1 MALRI
6 RLARGGTKK
15 RPHYNIVIADS
26 RNPRD
31 GRFIEKIGF
40 YNPLLPSDHADRLK
54 LDLDSAK
61 AWIGKGAVA
70 SDRVHK
76 FLANAGLVK
85 ARVHNNPQKAQPK
98 KKAQERAAAAAKAA
112 ETAPYS
118 FFHRTE
124 TAPADARLDYQ
135 LVADGRYITDPQNP
149 RITPSGFGPHSE
161 ARMPKFV
168 PSPYLAR
175 RDSVPAGRVMPLS
188 LLTGV
193 PPLLARYY
201 VASRPMKAY
210 LPPGYDGL
218 TGLPVVYIVDG
229 FEAAE
234 WASLPTV
241 LDNLIHE
248 GRITPVIALFI
259 PPSARHVEY
268 IGARTEAFAK
278 VLAELIVPAVDRT
291 FRTDPSPSSR
301 AVMGISSGGHFALY
315 AALRRPEL
323 FGGAAGQS
331 STITPRL
338 RELTRRQAA
347 ANALPTGLKLY
358 IDVGRFDLIGEYEEG
373 RLDFLAL
380 NREYSAL
387 LSSLRIPHFYREV
400 NDGHDWANWRE
411 RMPDIFIHFFGGNR

>member
-1 MALRI
+1 MKSLILFAALTGT
-6 RLARGGTKK
+6 LAAQPFSVLLRQLEQLPPERREALLVPYLQKMKTSPIIENDTLIHFVLYG
-15 RPHYNIVIADS
+15 RADS
-26 RNPRD
+26 VSV
-31 GRFIEKIGF
+31 IGALQHWAEPA
-40 YNPLLPSDHADRLK
+40 PL
-54 LDLDSAK
+54 AK
-61 AWIGKGAVA
+61 VPMG
-70 SDRVHK
+70 
-76 FLANAGLVK
+76 
-85 ARVHNNPQKAQPK
+85 
-98 KKAQERAAAAAKAA
+98 
-112 ETAPYS
+112 TYS

-161 ARMPKFV
+161 VRMPKFV

-347 ANALPTGLKLY
+347 ANALPAGLKLY

-373 RLDFLAL
+373 WLDFLAL
-380 NREYSAL
+380 NRQYSAL